1 MVTRL
6 MTRPRHT
13 TQTHGKRPQFGGQL
27 AAGQQ
32 LGRYQVLAELASGGM
47 AVVHVA
53 SAHGA
58 AGFERLV
65 ALKVLHSHLATEE
78 EFIKMFLD
86 EARLAAGI
94 RHPNVVSTID
104 ISDSIETGYFLVME
118 YVEGDHLGALLSAA
132 HKRGHRIPL
141 PVVTRIMID
150 ALAGLGAAHELRDA
164 SGKPLQLVHRDV
176 SPHNVMVGS
185 DGVARLT
192 DFGVAKAED
201 RLTQTRHGEVKG
213 KLSYMA
219 PEQASSG
226 VSDRRSDLF
235 SVGIMLWEAVT
246 GRRLFRADSVSATLS
261 KLLAN
266 KIAPPSAVDPELAP
280 LDALLRKALA
290 HEPSARFQTAEEFS
304 DAIDA
309 TARQLG
315 GVASW
320 RTVADAVSDY
330 ASEKLA
336 RERKLITAAKQALPH
351 TNRVPTQADGPRRMP
366 TVSFEAEPLSK
377 AEPSGIFSNLT
388 AARRPRKTRSGEAA
402 AIPVSIEFQ
411 SNAESN
417 RDLLLVPAD
426 HAISPPNGVRSVI
439 PLSSE
444 SLSPAAGARP
454 QGRATTADDAVTSN
468 AHAARRLSREIAEL
482 QAARAS
488 RRGPL
493 ALGAVVL
500 AIIGT
505 VVSLRLGVREAP
517 VPPAIF
523 DDGRPEEARAL
534 EMTGEEQPAHLVA
547 PMPPDTSPEDRAARV
562 STAEHAAV
570 KATNE
575 ATQRRRTT
583 AARPTRARPVAHRPK
598 RVRKTGT
605 QAGEARVERSTRLL
619 PNPYKQ

>member
-1 MVTRL
+1 

-32 LGRYQVLAELASGGM
+32 LGRYQVLSELASGGM

-132 HKRGHRIPL
+132 HKRGHRLAL
-141 PVVTRIMID
+141 PVVMRILID

-164 SGKPLQLVHRDV
+164 SGKPLNLVHRDV

-246 GRRLFRADSVSATLS
+246 GRRLFRAESVSATLS

-290 HEPSARFQTAEEFS
+290 YDPSSRFQTAEEFS

-309 TARQLG
+309 TARRLG

-320 RTVADAVSDY
+320 RTVADTVAEY
-330 ASEKLA
+330 AAEKLA
-336 RERKLITAAKQALPH
+336 RERKLITAAKQALPPG
-351 TNRVPTQADGPRRMP
+351 NRVPTQGDGPRRMP
-366 TVSFEAEPLSK
+366 TVSFEGEPLSR
-377 AEPSGIFSNLT
+377 AEPSGVFSNLT
-388 AARRPRKTRSGEAA
+388 APRRPRKTRSGEASA
-402 AIPVSIEFQ
+402 LPVSIEFQ
-411 SNAESN
+411 SNATPDREM
-417 RDLLLVPAD
+417 LIVPAD
-426 HAISPPNGVRSVI
+426 QGRSVI
-439 PLSSE
+439 PLSPP
-444 SLSPAAGARP
+444 SLPPAGTPRPRVRTASSDALITTDAG
-454 QGRATTADDAVTSN
+454 
-468 AHAARRLSREIAEL
+468 AARRLSREIAEL
-482 QAARAS
+482 KAGRGS

-493 ALGAVVL
+493 ALAAVVL
-500 AIIGT
+500 AVIGA
-505 VVSLRLGVREAP
+505 VVWLRSGVHQAP
-517 VPPAIF
+517 APQALLADAPAK
-523 DDGRPEEARAL
+523 EVHAL
-534 EMTGEEQPAHLVA
+534 EGTGEEQPAHLVA
-547 PMPPDTSPEDRAARV
+547 PMPPG
-562 STAEHAAV
+562 TALENA
-570 KATNE
+570 NE
-575 ATQRRRTT
+575 AASRRASTDT
-583 AARPTRARPVAHRPK
+583 RPTRSRTIAHRPQK
-598 RVRKTGT
+598 RVRK
-605 QAGEARVERSTRLL
+605 AAVAPPVEARVERSPRLL

>member
-1 MVTRL
+1 
-6 MTRPRHT
+6 MTRSRHT
-13 TQTHGKRPQFGGQL
+13 TQGHGNRPPFGGQL
-27 AAGQQ
+27 AAGQK

-118 YVEGDHLGALLSAA
+118 YVEGDHFGALLSAA
-132 HKRGHRIPL
+132 HKRGHRLAL

-164 SGKPLQLVHRDV
+164 SGKPLNLVHRDV

-226 VSDRRSDLF
+226 MSDRRSDLF

-246 GRRLFRADSVSATLS
+246 GRRLFRAESVSATLS

-309 TARQLG
+309 TARRLG

-330 ASEKLA
+330 AAEKLA
-336 RERKLITAAKQALPH
+336 RERKLITAAKQALPPS
-351 TNRVPTQADGPRRMP
+351 NRVPTQGDGPRRRS
-366 TVSFEAEPLSK
+366 TVSFEAEPLSR

-388 AARRPRKTRSGEAA
+388 APRRPRKTRSGEAA
-402 AIPVSIEFQ
+402 ALPVSIEFQ
-411 SNAESN
+411 SNAAQDRE
-417 RDLLLVPAD
+417 LLMVSAD
-426 HAISPPNGVRSVI
+426 HGPPISGRRSIV
-439 PLSSE
+439 PLSPE
-444 SLSPAAGARP
+444 SLAP
-454 QGRATTADDAVTSN
+454 QGTVRPPPRNTSSGDAVTASTD
-468 AHAARRLSREIAEL
+468 AARLSREIAEL
-482 QAARAS
+482 RGARGS

-493 ALGAVVL
+493 ALGAVAL
-500 AIIGT
+500 AVIGMI
-505 VVSLRLGVREAP
+505 VSLRLGVRQDPP
-517 VPPAIF
+517 VPAMVEQAPP
-523 DDGRPEEARAL
+523 REVRAL
-534 EMTGEEQPAHLVA
+534 EVTGEEHPAHFVA
-547 PMPPDTSPEDRAARV
+547 PMPPDTALG
-562 STAEHAAV
+562 STAERAGV
-570 KATNE
+570 KITNG
-575 ATQRRRTT
+575 ATQRRPTAAA
-583 AARPTRARPVAHRPK
+583 AARPTRAQAIANRPK
-598 RVRKTGT
+598 RVRKAVSQPTL
-605 QAGEARVERSTRLL
+605 ARAERSPRLL

>member
-1 MVTRL
+1 

-13 TQTHGKRPQFGGQL
+13 TQTHGKRPNFGGQL

-32 LGRYQVLAELASGGM
+32 LGRYEVLAELASGGM

-132 HKRGHRIPL
+132 HKRGHRLPL
-141 PVVTRIMID
+141 PVVMRILID

-290 HEPSARFQTAEEFS
+290 HEPAARFQTAEEFS

-309 TARQLG
+309 TARLLG

-320 RTVADAVSDY
+320 RTVADAVNDY

-336 RERKLITAAKQALPH
+336 RERKVITAAKQKLQSTGRIPI
-351 TNRVPTQADGPRRMP
+351 TSDGARRMP
-366 TVSFEAEPLSK
+366 TVSFENEPLSR

-388 AARRPRKTRSGEAA
+388 APRRPRKTRSGEAA
-402 AIPVSIEFQ
+402 PIPVTIEFH
-411 SNAESN
+411 SSSGSD
-417 RDLLLVPAD
+417 RDVLIVPTD
-426 HAISPPNGVRSVI
+426 NPMPSLGSGRSIV
-439 PLSSE
+439 PLSTGSVAPE
-444 SLSPAAGARP
+444 ITIRPPGA
-454 QGRATTADDAVTSN
+454 
-468 AHAARRLSREIAEL
+468 AARTGDTVTENAGPDRRLAREIAAL
-482 QAARAS
+482 RAS
-488 RRGPL
+488 RAARRGPL

-500 AIIGT
+500 AIIGA
-505 VVSLRLGVREAP
+505 VVALRLAAPPEPEAAAP
-517 VPPAIF
+517 AETPPN
-523 DDGRPEEARAL
+523 EVRAL
-534 EMTGEEQPAHLVA
+534 EAPPEEHDAHLVA
-547 PMPPDTSPEDRAARV
+547 PMPPDTSALENTAERAEVKASNEASQRRAA
-562 STAEHAAV
+562 AAV
-570 KATNE
+570 
-575 ATQRRRTT
+575 
-583 AARPTRARPVAHRPK
+583 RPARARPVAHRPK
-598 RVRKTGT
+598 RVRKPIAPT
-605 QAGEARVERSTRLL
+605 AEARVERGNRLL

>member
-1 MVTRL
+1 

-32 LGRYQVLAELASGGM
+32 LGRYQVLSELASGGM

-132 HKRGHRIPL
+132 HKRGHRLAL

-164 SGKPLQLVHRDV
+164 TGKPLNLVHRDV

-246 GRRLFRADSVSATLS
+246 GRRLFRAESVSATLS

-290 HEPSARFQTAEEFS
+290 YDPAARFQTAEEFS

-309 TARQLG
+309 TARRLG

-320 RTVADAVSDY
+320 RTVADAVADY
-330 ASEKLA
+330 AADKLA
-336 RERKLITAAKQALPH
+336 RERKLITAAKQALPPG
-351 TNRVPTQADGPRRMP
+351 NRVPTHGDGPRRMP
-366 TVSFEAEPLSK
+366 TVSFEAEPLSR
-377 AEPSGIFSNLT
+377 AEPSGVFSNLT
-388 AARRPRKTRSGEAA
+388 APRRPRKTRSGEAA
-402 AIPVSIEFQ
+402 ALPISIEFQ
-411 SNAESN
+411 SNATPD
-417 RDLLLVPAD
+417 RAMLLVPAD
-426 HAISPPNGVRSVI
+426 QASHAMGGGRSVI
-439 PLSSE
+439 PLSS
-444 SLSPAAGARP
+444 SLTPADTANAG
-454 QGRATTADDAVTSN
+454 
-468 AHAARRLSREIAEL
+468 AARRLSREIAEL
-482 QAARAS
+482 QAARGS
-488 RRGPL
+488 RRAPL

-500 AIIGT
+500 AVIGA
-505 VVSLRLGVREAP
+505 VVWLRSGVEQEPAERAMLDEAP
-517 VPPAIF
+517 AKEV
-523 DDGRPEEARAL
+523 RAL
-534 EMTGEEQPAHLVA
+534 EVTGEEQPAHLVA
-547 PMPPDTSPEDRAARV
+547 PMPPG
-562 STAEHAAV
+562 TALEN
-570 KATNE
+570 TNE
-575 ATQRRRTT
+575 ATARRPTTT
-583 AARPTRARPVAHRPK
+583 ARPARSRTIAHRQQPK
-598 RVRKTGT
+598 RVRK
-605 QAGEARVERSTRLL
+605 AAVAASSEARVERSPRLL